1 MTTSLLALAAL
12 VPLAAAAPLRAQI
25 PDTFTN
31 LQVLPKAI
39 GRDSLIGIMREFSF
53 ALGVR
58 CQYCHVGGDG
68 LSFEGV
74 RFADDDDEDKR
85 KARYMLGMV
94 RAINDTLLAGLPDRD
109 RPPRTVQCVT
119 CHGGLPRPYTLEQAL
134 AETIE
139 RAGVDSAVAHYRS
152 LRAAYYGSGA
162 FDFTPQRLLELARTL
177 GGIGLRSLV
186 RFVVRLVVVAVLST
200 AAAVGASWLLR
211 GLGEDPTLV
220 VALLRAVLVTTVDL
234 VVFLLLARLFRLQEV
249 TEVLDTVAR
258 RLPSRSRG

>member
-12 VPLAAAAPLRAQI
+12 VPLALAAPLRAQI

-39 GRDSLIGIMREFSF
+39 GRDSLIGIMRQFSF

-85 KARYMLGMV
+85 KARYMLHMV
-94 RAINDTLLAGLPDRD
+94 RTINDTLLAGLPDRD

-119 CHGGLPRPYTLEQAL
+119 CHGGLPRPYTLEQTL

-152 LRAAYYGSGA
+152 LRTAYYGSGA

-177 GGIGLRSLV
+177 AFTDRVAEAV
-186 RFVVRLVVVAVLST
+186 RMVELNAEMHPRHAPT
-200 AAAVGASWLLR
+200 WYQ
-211 GLGEDPTLV
+211 LGETQ
-220 VALLRAVLVTTVDL
+220 LLRADTTGAIAAFERVLE
-234 VVFLLLARLFRLQEV
+234 LQPQNGE
-249 TEVLDTVAR
+249 AR
-258 RLPSRSRG
+258 RRLEQIRR